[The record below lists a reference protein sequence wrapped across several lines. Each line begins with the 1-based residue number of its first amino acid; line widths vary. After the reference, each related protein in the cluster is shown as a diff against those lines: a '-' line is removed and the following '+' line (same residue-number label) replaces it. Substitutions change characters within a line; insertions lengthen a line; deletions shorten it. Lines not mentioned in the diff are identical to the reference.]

1 VINAV
6 DGNIIITNFG
16 LRGETGCGTSFMGP
30 PDPISAISVAELVD
44 RGLTD
49 LIGADLNNDG
59 WLDMEDV
66 RLAN

>member
-1 VINAV
+1 
-6 DGNIIITNFG
+6 
-16 LRGETGCGTSFMGP
+16 MGP
-30 PDPISAISVAELVD
+30 PEPISAISVAELVD

-66 RLAN
+66 RMANN